1 MPRFLRVT
9 QRGRWEVYP
18 VVRWLRPGE
27 MQAGVFLDLRT
38 DRNVLSVY
46 RADSDQDAVKI
57 GVAIAATRRNFGNL
71 DYAVI
76 EESELTAIGIT
87 PIETEGG
94 TPSSEVNRL
103 HCDLNRLTMDKLIQ
117 LAHAVSRGRHRRID
131 TKSIRILLRSA
142 FLSGDFDVPDKINA
156 AMLTKLRADESGLA
170 RG

>member
-18 VVRWLRPGE
+18 VVTWLRPGE
-27 MQAGVFLDLRT
+27 MQANVFLDLRT
-38 DRNVLSVY
+38 DLNALSVY
-46 RADSDQDAVKI
+46 RADSDEDALKI
-57 GVAIAATRRNFGNL
+57 GIAIAATRRNIGDL
-71 DYAVI
+71 DYAII

-103 HCDLNRLTMDKLIQ
+103 HFDLNLLTMDNLIQ
-117 LAHAVSRGRHRRID
+117 LAHAVSRGQHRRID

-142 FLSGDFDVPDKINA
+142 FRSGDFDVPDKISA
-156 AMLTKLRADESGLA
+156 AMLTKLRAGDA
-170 RG
+170 R